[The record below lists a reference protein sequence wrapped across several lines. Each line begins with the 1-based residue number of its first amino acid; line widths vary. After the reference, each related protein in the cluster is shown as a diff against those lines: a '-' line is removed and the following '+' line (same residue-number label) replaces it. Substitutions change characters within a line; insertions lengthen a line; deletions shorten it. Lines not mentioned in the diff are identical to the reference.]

1 MKLDFPILKNNP
13 SLIYLDSAATSL
25 KPSSVI
31 NSEIDYYSRCSAN
44 IHRGLYQIS
53 QIASDQYDQSRQ
65 IIADFIHAKSNE
77 IIFTSGTTA
86 SINLVAQ
93 SWGQQNIKSADE
105 IVITQMEHHSNL
117 VPWQQLASKK
127 NAILK
132 YIPVTSDFLLDLNSL
147 SKLITS
153 KTKIVALTHV
163 SNVLGTINP
172 IKKIVEIIKKIN
184 PQTLIL
190 VDGAQ
195 AVAHFPIDVANLG
208 VDFYA
213 FSGHKLYGPTGIG
226 ILYVNQKIYSSLSPT
241 SFGGG
246 AIKEVFWDKTILD
259 NPPFCYEPGT
269 PPIAQAI
276 ALAQSIKFIQKIGWS
291 KIIQQEQEL
300 VDYLFQKL
308 NTISDLKIFGP
319 NNNHQ
324 RLGVISFAFT
334 KQKSPAPHDIGD
346 LLSQKFNIA
355 VRTGFHC
362 AMPLHQ
368 LFGYSTGTTRVSL
381 GIYNTHKDIDKL
393 IDGLNY
399 VIKIFS

>member
-1 MKLDFPILKNNP
+1 MKNNFPIFQNNP
-13 SLIYLDSAATSL
+13 DLVYLDSAATSL
-25 KPSSVI
+25 KPAPVI
-31 NSEIDYYSRCSAN
+31 LSEMEYYIKYSAN
-44 IHRGLYQIS
+44 IHRGLYQMS

-65 IIADFIHAKSNE
+65 IIADFINSQSNE

-93 SWGQQNIKSADE
+93 TWGQQNIKSGDE
-105 IVITQMEHHSNL
+105 IIITQMEHHSNL
-117 VPWQQLASKK
+117 VPWQQLAKTKK
-127 NAILK
+127 AKLK
-132 YIPVTSDFLLDLNSL
+132 YLPVTSDFLLDQKSL
-147 SKLITS
+147 LKLITS
-153 KTKIVALTHV
+153 KTKIVALAHV

-172 IKKIVEIIKKIN
+172 IKKIVQTIKKIN
-184 PQTLIL
+184 PKTLVL

-195 AVAHFPIDVANLG
+195 SVAHFPVDVVDLG

-226 ILYVNQKIYSSLSPT
+226 VLYINQKIYSSMSPT

-246 AIKEVFWDKTILD
+246 AIKEVFWHKTILG

-276 ALAQSIKFIQKIGWS
+276 ALSQAIKFIQKIGWP
-291 KIIQQEQEL
+291 KIIQQEQDL
-300 VDYLFQKL
+300 TNYLFQKL
-308 NTISDLKIFGP
+308 KTISDLKILGP
-319 NNNHQ
+319 TKSDQ

-334 KQKSPAPHDIGD
+334 KPKSPTPHDIGD
-346 LLSQKFNIA
+346 ILSQKFNIA

-368 LFGYSTGTTRVSL
+368 LFGFTTGTTRVSL
-381 GIYNTHKDIDKL
+381 GIYNTQKDIDKL
-393 IDGLNY
+393 IDALNH

>member
-1 MKLDFPILKNNP
+1 MKNYFPIFQNNP
-13 SLIYLDSAATSL
+13 DLVYLDNAATGL
-25 KPSSVI
+25 KPALVI
-31 NSEIDYYSRCSAN
+31 LSEMEYYTQYSAN

-53 QIASDQYDQSRQ
+53 QITSDQYDQSRG
-65 IIADFIHAKSNE
+65 IIADFIQAQPNE

-93 SWGQQNIKSADE
+93 TWGQQNIKSGDE

-117 VPWQQLASKK
+117 VPWQQLVLSKK
-127 NAILK
+127 AKLK
-132 YIPVTSDFLLDLNSL
+132 YLPVTSDFYLDQKSL
-147 SKLITS
+147 AKLITP
-153 KTKIVALTHV
+153 KTKIVTLTHV

-172 IKKIVEIIKKIN
+172 VKKIVQTIKKLN

-195 AVAHFPIDVANLG
+195 AVAHFPIDVANLD

-226 ILYVNQKIYSSLSPT
+226 ILYVNQKIYSSMSPA

-246 AIKEVFWDKTILD
+246 AIKEVFWNKTILD

-269 PPIAQAI
+269 PPIAQTI
-276 ALAQSIKFIQKIGWS
+276 ALAQAIKFIQKIGWS
-291 KIIQQEQEL
+291 KITQHEQEL
-300 VDYLFQKL
+300 TNYLFQKL
-308 NTISDLKIFGP
+308 KTISDLKILGP
-319 NNNHQ
+319 INNPQ
-324 RLGVISFAFT
+324 RLGVISFALN
-334 KQKSPAPHDIGD
+334 KPKSPTPHDIGD

-368 LFGYSTGTTRVSL
+368 LFDFNNGTTRVSL
-381 GIYNTHKDIDKL
+381 GLYNTQKDIDKL
-393 IDGLNY
+393 IDGLHY

>member
-1 MKLDFPILKNNP
+1 MKNNFPIFQNN
-13 SLIYLDSAATSL
+13 STLVYFDSAATSL

-31 NSEIDYYSRCSAN
+31 NSEMEYYTKYSAN

-53 QIASDQYDQSRQ
+53 QIASNQYDRSRRV
-65 IIADFIHAKSNE
+65 IADFIHAKSDE

-93 SWGQQNIKSADE
+93 AWGYQNIKSGDE

-117 VPWQQLASKK
+117 VPWQQLAKSKK
-127 NAILK
+127 AKLK
-132 YIPVTSDFLLDLNSL
+132 YIPVTSDFLLDQKSL
-147 SKLITS
+147 SKLITK

-163 SNVLGTINP
+163 SNVLGVVNP
-172 IKKIVEIIKKIN
+172 IKEIVKNIKNIN
-184 PQTLIL
+184 PKTLIL

-195 AVAHFPIDVANLG
+195 SVAHFPVDFTDLG

-226 ILYVNQKIYSSLSPT
+226 ILYVNQKIYSSMAPT
-241 SFGGG
+241 IFGGG
-246 AIKEVFWDKTILD
+246 AIKEVFLDKTILD

-276 ALAQSIKFIQKIGWS
+276 ALAQAIKFIQKIGWE
-291 KIIQQEQEL
+291 KIISHEKDL
-300 VDYLFQKL
+300 TNYLLDQL
-308 NTISDLKIFGP
+308 SNISEIKIFGP
-319 NNNHQ
+319 KKSNH
-324 RLGVISFAFT
+324 RLGVVSFAFDNP
-334 KQKSPAPHDIGD
+334 KLPAPHDIGD
-346 LLSQKFNIA
+346 IVSQKFNVA

-368 LFGYSTGTTRVSL
+368 LFGFTTGTTRVSL
-381 GIYNTHKDIDKL
+381 GIYNTQKDIDKL
-393 IDGLNY
+393 IASLNY
-399 VIKIFS
+399 AIKIFS

>member
-1 MKLDFPILKNNP
+1 MKNNFPIFQNNP
-13 SLIYLDSAATSL
+13 DLVYLDSAATGL
-25 KPSSVI
+25 KPASVVL
-31 NSEIDYYSRCSAN
+31 SEMAYYTQYSAN

-53 QIASDQYDQSRQ
+53 QIASEAYDQSRQ
-65 IIADFIHAKSNE
+65 IVADFINTKSNE

-93 SWGQQNIKSADE
+93 SWGYQNIKSGDE
-105 IVITQMEHHSNL
+105 IIITQMEHHSNL
-117 VPWQQLASKK
+117 VPWQQLVKIKK
-127 NAILK
+127 AKLK
-132 YIPVTSDFLLDLNSL
+132 YIPVTADFLLDQKSL

-172 IKKIVEIIKKIN
+172 IKKIVQTIKKIN
-184 PQTLIL
+184 PKILVL

-195 AVAHFPIDVANLG
+195 AVAHFPVDMVDLD

-213 FSGHKLYGPTGIG
+213 FSGHKLYGSTGIG
-226 ILYVNQKIYSSLSPT
+226 VLYVNQKIYSSITPT
-241 SFGGG
+241 IFGGG

-276 ALAQSIKFIQKIGWS
+276 ALSQSIKFIQKIGWS
-291 KIIQQEQEL
+291 KITQHEQNL
-300 VDYLFQKL
+300 TNYLFQKL
-308 NTISDLKIFGP
+308 NTVSDLKILGP
-319 NNNHQ
+319 INNNQ
-324 RLGVISFAFT
+324 RLGVISFSFT
-334 KQKSPAPHDIGD
+334 KPKSPTSHDIGD

-368 LFGYSTGTTRVSL
+368 LFGFNTGTTRISL
-381 GIYNTHKDIDKL
+381 GLYNTRKDIDKL

-399 VIKIFS
+399 VVKIFS

>member
-1 MKLDFPILKNNP
+1 MKNNFPIFQNKP
-13 SLIYLDSAATSL
+13 SLVYLDSAATSL
-25 KPSSVI
+25 KSAPVI
-31 NSEIDYYSRCSAN
+31 LAEMEYYTQYSAN

-53 QIASDQYDQSRQ
+53 QIASAAYDQSRQ
-65 IIADFIHAKSNE
+65 IIADFINAKSNE

-93 SWGQQNIKSADE
+93 TWGQLNIKSGDE
-105 IVITQMEHHSNL
+105 VIVTQMEHHSNL
-117 VPWQQLASKK
+117 VPWQQLAKIKK
-127 NAILK
+127 ARLK
-132 YIPVTSDFLLDLNSL
+132 YLPVTSDFLLDQKSL

-153 KTKIVALTHV
+153 KTKIIALTHV
-163 SNVLGTINP
+163 SNVLGTVNP
-172 IKKIVEIIKKIN
+172 IKKIVQTIKKLN
-184 PQTLIL
+184 PKTLVL

-195 AVAHFPIDVANLG
+195 AVAHFPVDVADLG

-226 ILYVNQKIYSSLSPT
+226 VLYVNQKIYSSMSPA

-269 PPIAQAI
+269 PPIAQTI
-276 ALAQSIKFIQKIGWS
+276 ALGQAIKFIQKIGWS
-291 KIIQQEQEL
+291 KIISHEQEL
-300 VDYLFQKL
+300 INYLFQKL
-308 NTISDLKIFGP
+308 NTISDLKILGP
-319 NNNHQ
+319 TNNNQ

-334 KQKSPAPHDIGD
+334 KPKSPASHDIGD
-346 LLSQKFNIA
+346 ILSQKFNLA

-368 LFGYSTGTTRVSL
+368 LFDFSTGTTRISL
-381 GIYNTHKDIDKL
+381 GIYNTQKDIDKL
-393 IDGLNY
+393 IEGLNY
-399 VIKIFS
+399 VVKIFS